1 MNTPLS
7 FSMFARRP
15 RASLVRP
22 KRHALGRR
30 AAGGGDADDANDR
43 RRDRIRR
50 LDFERRVSGT
60 RNPQPATRSS
70 QLTAHSSQFVARR
83 PPYRR
88 QTDKYPP

>member
-30 AAGGGDADDANDR
+30 AAAMRTMRMMRMMRTIAAA
-43 RRDRIRR
+43 I
-50 LDFERRVSGT
+50 VSG
-60 RNPQPATRSS
+60 
-70 QLTAHSSQFVARR
+70 V
-83 PPYRR
+83 
-88 QTDKYPP
+88 